1 MKTSGILVK
10 IASLALV
17 LCMIL
22 SLASCD
28 LIQNLFGGSLELVSF
43 TVDRSSVKTEYYIG
57 EEIDFTGIRAIIKYS
72 DEALNKELTS
82 VDLKINYPRDITAT
96 VGQKEVTVS
105 YDDPEL
111 DTTQETTVTIVV
123 TKDPNV
129 VEHASYRVDATNV
142 KTSYYLGETIDLAG
156 LKLFDVMSNKTEV
169 EITDLT
175 GLTYNVTGLTATAG
189 RHDVTFTYN
198 GESAGVVT
206 FRVID
211 PEEEKNHVLNATIAT
226 FCKTTY
232 DKGDT
237 LDLTGLTVTVTYE
250 EGEPQTVS
258 TGFTAAT
265 VDMTTTGTKQ
275 VRITF
280 LDPIN
285 NEEEYVT
292 LTITVI
298 NRSKVMQFEKPQALK
313 NFESSNATATTNPE
327 ATGFYGYFS
336 LGDQTYLIGDDNEF
350 EFAPKM
356 AALVDGSLQE
366 MTSYYMS
373 VKIEVMVGSEF
384 VELTSVALTETKHA
398 YSLNDEL
405 IVTVDTFN
413 GRYKFEKPIDGV
425 RITVT
430 PHAAHYI
437 NDKAPVTL
445 VANVI
450 DAFNVHNSKQLSV
463 IDNDNYR
470 GDWVDLKTS
479 WGLAGINPNGVVL
492 HNDIK
497 ITYQSVPE
505 SFFYTSDHT
514 VTYYNT
520 ITGETKNY
528 AETAGMRYLKD
539 YTFLYVRHGYSD
551 FTINGNFCKIDVS
564 DFPLVASP
572 SIFGPAAEKDY
583 KSDFSNAALFCFE
596 GVSKR
601 SLGDYD
607 FISALPTGAR
617 SPEYLIKNLCLDG
630 NAGTDS
636 WVVRKVDG
644 ANTTEAYELVTAGGL
659 NMAKSARFAHTTF
672 ENVVNKCF
680 MVSYTAEWTGYLNLK
695 NVKCSDSYQNAVGAW
710 SNSDINMVDTYLN
723 LTGGPVIMATSV
735 DWEDRDGTV
744 YHQYPNITITGG
756 NVANSI
762 SGQEAWFKNIDPT
775 NTKVGEIQALGVGL
789 NAYLSYVTGGQVTAT
804 WVNDGKMNMKGLLL
818 SNGASIEAMLGNI
831 NAEGTIM
838 INGAGIN
845 RVQEGGTSPWAQIL
859 DYIMRDL
866 STAAQK
872 EASPYITVEKGG
884 VAYTICYVPTS
895 ATEGYFVDLNGNQVM
910 PGSDYHTALLDAFN
924 TADQAVL
931 YQGGMSI
938 MLELYH

>member
-10 IASLALV
+10 ISSLALV

-22 SLASCD
+22 SLASCG

-57 EEIDFTGIRAIIKYS
+57 EEIDFTGIRAVIKYS

-82 VDLKINYPRDITAT
+82 VDLKITYSSDITAT

-105 YDDPEL
+105 YEDPEL
-111 DTTQETTVTIVV
+111 DTTQETTVAIVV

-142 KTSYYLGETIDLAG
+142 KTSYYLGETIDTTG

-175 GLTYNVTGLTATAG
+175 GLTYDVSGITDTAG

-232 DKGDT
+232 DKGES

-265 VDMTTTGTKQ
+265 VDMTTTGAKQ
-275 VRITF
+275 VRISF

-366 MTSYYMS
+366 MTSYYMN
-373 VKIEVMVGSEF
+373 VKIEVMVGSEY
-384 VELTSVALTETKHA
+384 VELTPSAVTETKNT
-398 YSLNDEL
+398 YSLNGEL

-413 GRYKFEKPIDGV
+413 GRYKFERPIDGV

-430 PHAAHYI
+430 PHDAHYI
-437 NDKAPVTL
+437 NDKTPVTL

-450 DAFNVHNSKQLSV
+450 DAFNVHNAKQLSV

-470 GDWVDLKTS
+470 EDWVDLKTS

-539 YTFLYVRHGYSD
+539 YTFLYVRHGYKD
-551 FTINGNFCKIDVS
+551 FTINGNFCKIDVT

-596 GVSKR
+596 GVSKG
-601 SLGDYD
+601 SLGNYD
-607 FISALPTGAR
+607 FTPSLPEGAR

-636 WVVRKVDG
+636 WVVQKVDG
-644 ANTTEAYELVTAGGL
+644 TTTTEAYELVTAGGL
-659 NMAKSARFAHTTF
+659 NMSKSARFAHTTF

-680 MVSYTAEWTGYLNLK
+680 MVSYTAEWTGYLTLK
-695 NVKCSDSYQNAVGAW
+695 NVKCNDSYQNAVGAW

-723 LTGGPVIMATSV
+723 LTGGPVIMATNV
-735 DWEDRDGTV
+735 DWEDRGTT
-744 YHQYPNITITGG
+744 YHQYPHITITGG

-775 NTKVGEIQALGVGL
+775 NTKVAEIQALGVGL
-789 NAYLSYVTGGQVTAT
+789 NAYLSYVTGGAVSAT

-818 SNGASIEAMLGNI
+818 SNGETFDAMLSNI

-838 INGAGIN
+838 IDGAGIN
-845 RVQEGGTSPWAQIL
+845 RVIDGTSPWSQIL
-859 DYIMRDL
+859 AYIMSDP

-872 EASPYITVEKGG
+872 GASPYITVEKDG
-884 VAYTICYVPTS
+884 VAYTICYVSTS
-895 ATEGYFVDLNGNQVM
+895 ATEGYFVDLNDNMVM
-910 PGSDYHTALLDAFN
+910 GTNPDQAALLAAFA

-931 YQGGMSI
+931 YQGGMAI
-938 MLELYH
+938 MFELYH